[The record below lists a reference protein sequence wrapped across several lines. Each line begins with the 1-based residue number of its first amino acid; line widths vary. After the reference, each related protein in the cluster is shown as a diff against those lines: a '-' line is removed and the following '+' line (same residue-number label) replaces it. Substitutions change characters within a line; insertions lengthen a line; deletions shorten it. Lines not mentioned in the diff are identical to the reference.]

1 MIRFH
6 SLHDLRR
13 YTGIYLHRV
22 PPEAPISDLSADALS
37 ADTAVG
43 RQGCRPTALSTDR
56 AHAFGSLRVPRAHR
70 WDRGHTRGHRLAY
83 SVPTHRRATRGLVVH
98 VNPTNRR
105 WARSAEIAH
114 AQLQRLRR
122 TCESAP
128 AHQASS
134 ADAQGAQAVQYRAL
148 PRSIAFDGTSTL
160 LPAMLRRQ
168 SGAADAAVLLS
179 CLRVPICGLSYV
191 VRVRR
196 RWVVRGRV

>member
-1 MIRFH
+1 M
-6 SLHDLRR
+6 
-13 YTGIYLHRV
+13 
-22 PPEAPISDLSADALS
+22 

-43 RQGCRPTALSTDR
+43 QPGCWPTGLLANTAVGQQGCRPTGLSADR
-56 AHAFGSLRVPRAHR
+56 AVDGQSARVCSLRVPRAHR

-83 SVPTHRRATRGLVVH
+83 SVPTHRRATRGLVH
-98 VNPTNRR
+98 VNPTNGR

-128 AHQASS
+128 AHQVSS
-134 ADAQGAQAVQYRAL
+134 ADAQGARAVQYRAL

-179 CLRVPICGLSYV
+179 CVRVPICGLSYV

-196 RWVVRGRV
+196 R

>member
-1 MIRFH
+1 M
-6 SLHDLRR
+6 
-13 YTGIYLHRV
+13 
-22 PPEAPISDLSADALS
+22 

-43 RQGCRPTALSTDR
+43 QPGCWPTGLLANTAVGQQGCRPTGLSADR
-56 AHAFGSLRVPRAHR
+56 AVDGQSARVCSLRVPRAPR

-83 SVPTHRRATRGLVVH
+83 SVPTHRRATRGLVH
-98 VNPTNRR
+98 VNPTNGR

-128 AHQASS
+128 AHQVSS
-134 ADAQGAQAVQYRAL
+134 ADAQGARAVQYRAL

-179 CLRVPICGLSYV
+179 CVRVPICGLSYV

-196 RWVVRGRV
+196 R